1 MNMIDQFNMRDH
13 FVSLC
18 NLVNQ
23 TRLDGVLVQSGELI
37 ANMTGGRIALIY
49 LLDATGR
56 SLVLSGGYAQGF
68 STWAPGSLVHP
79 LQGGGRSPVCPLT
92 QVAFTGK
99 NLCLDNGTAGYDISP
114 VISAIEGLSC
124 PSHLAVLPLARANA
138 DFLGVAVVLS
148 DGAIAPWLDRS
159 VARQILR
166 AVSSAIETRQVV
178 AGQENEKAML
188 AKSLAR
194 AEGDRMSLRQ
204 RETGRLSKRL
214 IGRSRPMQVL
224 REKVAHLADKTGPVM
239 ILGED
244 GVGKEKVARAMHE
257 HSVHSASAFVYANC
271 ASLPID
277 VFTPEL
283 FGHKRGAIK
292 GVASARQGL
301 LRKAGNGVV
310 YLDGIDRL
318 CGPGQEILLRLLET
332 RQYRPLGSDR
342 DLPLSARIIVSAR
355 SDLAARAQEGTFLP
369 GLYYRL
375 REMALTVP
383 SLDECREDIGDIV
396 HAVLSGIEREE
407 KRHLKLHPAAF
418 AFLSQ
423 RPFAG
428 DRREL
433 EGLTRLAASNA
444 KDGTML
450 TVEHFQ
456 AVDAQSEPENVS
468 TPGILPLPEA
478 LAMFEQDLI
487 TRALA
492 QTDGN
497 RATAA
502 EMLGVP
508 KRTLADK
515 CKKYGL

>member
-56 SLVLSGGYAQGF
+56 NLVLSGGYAHGF

-79 LQGGGRSPVCPLT
+79 LQGGGGSPVCPLT

-99 NLCLDNGTAGYDISP
+99 TLCLDNGMAGYDISP
-114 VISAIEGLSC
+114 VTKAIDGLSL
-124 PSHLAVLPLARANA
+124 PTHMAVLPLARANA
-138 DFLGVAVVLS
+138 DFLGVAVVLA

-159 VARQILR
+159 VTRQILR
-166 AVSSAIETRQVV
+166 AVSSSIETRQVV

-188 AKSLAR
+188 EKSLAR
-194 AEGDRMSLRQ
+194 AEGDRMSLR
-204 RETGRLSKRL
+204 RRVTGRLSKRL
-214 IGRSRPMQVL
+214 IGRSRPMQIL
-224 REKVAHLADKTGPVM
+224 REKVAHLAGKTGPVM
-239 ILGED
+239 ILGDD

-257 HSVHSASAFVYANC
+257 HSIQSSAPFVYVNC
-271 ASLPID
+271 ASLSADI
-277 VFTPEL
+277 FAPEL

-292 GVASARQGL
+292 GVASARKGL
-301 LRKAGNGVV
+301 LRKAGNGVL

-318 CGPGQEILLRLLET
+318 CGPSQEMLLRLLET
-332 RQYRPLGSDR
+332 RQYRPLGSER
-342 DLPLSARIIVSAR
+342 DMELSARIIVSAR
-355 SDLAARAQEGTFLP
+355 SDLSVRAQEGAFLP

-375 REMALTVP
+375 RETTVTVP
-383 SLDECREDIGDIV
+383 SLGECREDIGDIV
-396 HAVLSGIEREE
+396 HAVLAGIEREE
-407 KRHLKLHPAAF
+407 KRHLKLHPTAF

-433 EGLTRLAASNA
+433 EGLTRLAASDA
-444 KDGTML
+444 EDGTML
-450 TVEHFQ
+450 TVAHFQ
-456 AVDAQSEPENVS
+456 AVDAAAMPENAS
-468 TPGILPLPEA
+468 SPGVLPLPEA
-478 LAMFEQDLI
+478 MAMFEQDLI

-497 RATAA
+497 RTTAA
-502 EMLGVP
+502 QMLGVP